1 MSHSSTIRLWIEIN
15 GTSYPLSQVT
25 PSWVVFASAPLLG
38 TCSGVVVVEIDG
50 VQTRRNVI
58 LPYGTLRTGPRVRA
72 LTRNKPEGR

>member
-15 GTSYPLSQVT
+15 GTSYPLSQVA

-38 TCSGVVVVEIDG
+38 TCPGVIVVEIDG
-50 VQTRRNVI
+50 AQTRRNVI
-58 LPYGTLRTGPRVRA
+58 LPYGTLRTGQGVRA